1 MERLQ
6 QEIAL
11 LERVRARKMLAAR
24 DVEVLDSMLESRR
37 TLLYQLRQQS
47 RAPERVQGTF
57 KGIKGS
63 SVSLYSHCPIDTA
76 DRTHA
81 AVQP

>member
-24 DVEVLDSMLESRR
+24 DVEELDSMLESRR

-47 RAPERVQGTF
+47 RAPERVQG
-57 KGIKGS
+57 G
-63 SVSLYSHCPIDTA
+63 
-76 DRTHA
+76 
-81 AVQP
+81 

>member
-1 MERLQ
+1 MTPRCHCIVRVDLIERLQ

-47 RAPERVQGTF
+47 RAPERVQG
-57 KGIKGS
+57 G
-63 SVSLYSHCPIDTA
+63 
-76 DRTHA
+76 
-81 AVQP
+81 

>member
-11 LERVRARKMLAAR
+11 LERVRARKMLAAQ

-47 RAPERVQGTF
+47 RAPERVQG
-57 KGIKGS
+57 G
-63 SVSLYSHCPIDTA
+63 
-76 DRTHA
+76 
-81 AVQP
+81 